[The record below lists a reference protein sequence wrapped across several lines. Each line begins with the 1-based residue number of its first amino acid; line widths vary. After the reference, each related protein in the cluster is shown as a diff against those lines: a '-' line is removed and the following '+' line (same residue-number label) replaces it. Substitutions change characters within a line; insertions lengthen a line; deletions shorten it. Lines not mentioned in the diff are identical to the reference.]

1 MQKGKRYRSG
11 LGRAAMMLTLALALS
26 QGRCRAAD
34 SWARG
39 MGGVI
44 FPGRDHPAVHDMQGG
59 YMLAL
64 VSAANPFSI
73 PGLYESTAS
82 LSVVRSGWSAG
93 LGWERTGIR
102 GFSRDRFGI
111 SAGPSLPGGFI
122 HVRAGLRADSR
133 SVTGYGRDT
142 ALTAVYSLSLEMSSA
157 AVLEMEA
164 SDRPGAGPV
173 HVTVRAGGMDAFL
186 LLTIGR
192 DGRRGRIARGGGS
205 VDAGGILSFLAGY
218 DFETGEVSGG
228 LTVRAQV
235 LAAVSWSSHP
245 VLGSTFS
252 VSAGAVR

>member
-1 MQKGKRYRSG
+1 MIW
-11 LGRAAMMLTLALALS
+11 MLILVFS

-44 FPGRDHPAVHDMQGG
+44 FPGRDHPAAHDMSGG
-59 YMLAL
+59 YLLAL

-82 LSVVRSGWSAG
+82 LSVVRGGWSAG
-93 LGWERTGIR
+93 LGWERTGIP
-102 GFSRDRFGI
+102 GFSRDRLEI
-111 SAGPSLPGGFI
+111 SAGPALPGGFI
-122 HVRAGLRADSR
+122 HLTVIARADSR

-142 ALTAVYSLSLEMSSA
+142 ALSAAYSLSLELSSA
-157 AVLEMEA
+157 AVLEMETC
-164 SDRPGAGPV
+164 DRPRDGPV
-173 HVTVRAGGMDAFL
+173 HATVRVGGIDAFL
-186 LLTIGR
+186 LLTLGR
-192 DGRRGRIARGGGS
+192 DGRRGGIARAGGS
-205 VDAGGILSFLAGY
+205 VGVTGILSFLAGY

-228 LTVRAQV
+228 LTVRAQA